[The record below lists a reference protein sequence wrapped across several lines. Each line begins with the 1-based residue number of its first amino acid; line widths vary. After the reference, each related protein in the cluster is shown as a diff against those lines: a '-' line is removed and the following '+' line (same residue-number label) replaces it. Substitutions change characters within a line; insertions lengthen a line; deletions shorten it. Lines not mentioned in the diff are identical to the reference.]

1 MGDIRPE
8 FLTSVK
14 IEKKSPKNLAEWIFF
29 INFALSKLNKEIKIM
44 TKYVKVE
51 VGLMNKI
58 TVLCDLLEMRDS
70 IEGKTAREIRK
81 EIDKGL
87 EYVK

>member
-1 MGDIRPE
+1 M
-8 FLTSVK
+8 
-14 IEKKSPKNLAEWIFF
+14 PKHLAEWIFF